1 MADRFQNTA
10 PSLSGPASHG
20 FSVTPSDSALL
31 SETTRGLYVGTSGDI
46 AALTVSGASITLPS
60 VPAGSL
66 LPLRLTKIMATGTTA
81 SGIVGLV

>member
-31 SETTRGLYVGTSGDI
+31 SETTRGLYVGTAGDI
-46 AALTVSGASITLPS
+46 AALMVSGASIALSS

-81 SGIVGLV
+81 SGIVALV

>member
-1 MADRFQNTA
+1 MADRFQNSA
-10 PSLSGPASHG
+10 PSLSGPASYG
-20 FSVTPSDSALL
+20 FPVTPSDSTVL
-31 SETTRGLYVGTSGDI
+31 SETTRGLYVGTTGDI
-46 AALTVSGASITLPS
+46 SALMVSGASITLSS